1 MKNENFK
8 KLYIA
13 NSNEVSQTIQQSL
26 IMCGSANWDFYFAKK
41 PRNCESEMLENI
53 SLIEFN
59 SFDEFEAYKRN
70 NTFLDFSL
78 EHEKPMVLVH
88 G

>member
-1 MKNENFK
+1 MKNEAFK

-13 NSNEVSQTIQQSL
+13 DSNEVSQTILQSL
-26 IMCGSANWDFYFAKK
+26 VMCGSSNWDFYFAKK
-41 PRNCESEMLENI
+41 PRNSESQTLENI
-53 SLIEFN
+53 ALIEFN
-59 SFDEFEAYKRN
+59 SLHEFETYKKSN
-70 NTFLDFSL
+70 IFLDFSL

>member
-1 MKNENFK
+1 MNCQIYQ
-8 KLYIA
+8 KLFIA
-13 NSNEVSQTIQQSL
+13 NIENVTQTIAQSF
-26 IMCGSANWDFYFAKK
+26 IMCGTENWDFYFGKR
-41 PRNCESEMLENI
+41 PRNCESEILTNVSI
-53 SLIEFN
+53 IEFD
-59 SFDEFEAYKRN
+59 SFDEFKTYKKH